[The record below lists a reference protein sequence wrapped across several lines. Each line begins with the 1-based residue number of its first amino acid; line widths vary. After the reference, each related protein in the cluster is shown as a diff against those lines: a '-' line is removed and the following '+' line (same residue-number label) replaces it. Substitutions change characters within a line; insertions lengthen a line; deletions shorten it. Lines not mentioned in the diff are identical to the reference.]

1 MYFRPMHP
9 NALQTP
15 ITYLKGVGPGRGS
28 LLGRELGLET
38 YQDLLYLFP
47 NRYIDKS
54 RFYRSSDYWPDHASE
69 NSFPAKGEK
78 TCRHLYR

>member
-1 MYFRPMHP
+1 MHP

-15 ITYLKGVGPGRGS
+15 ITYLKGVGPGRAA
-28 LLGRELGLET
+28 LIGRELGVQT

-54 RFYRSSDYWPDHASE
+54 RFYKISELERSGAEVHIIGRISKMLRV
-69 NSFPAKGEK
+69 SFI
-78 TCRHLYR
+78 